1 MQEHLSSPSLANPAV
16 TYRLI
21 QCAHN
26 RDGLPEMVAGLIFV
40 IASGTLWP
48 EVLFPGRTG
57 GLLSLVFTALVLVMC
72 GITNWLIKSIRQRY
86 LLPWVGYVQFRPH
99 PKSTKLKVFAFLQ
112 ALLVAGA
119 MAALMRSL
127 ESRDLKL
134 LLLPINGIFIGVF
147 QFIVGRQPR
156 FWITGSLALCA
167 GIALAFTDWSFE
179 LCLALLF
186 LFVGMVEISAGGITL
201 ARLIRQR
208 SVLEA

>member
-1 MQEHLSSPSLANPAV
+1 MV
-16 TYRLI
+16 

-26 RDGLPEMVAGLIFV
+26 RDGLPELVTGIIFV
-40 IASGTLWP
+40 IASGTCWP
-48 EVLFPGRTG
+48 EVLFTGRPQVLL
-57 GLLSLVFTALVLVMC
+57 GLIFTALVLIMC

-99 PKSTKLKVFAFLQ
+99 PKSTKLKVFAFVQ
-112 ALLVAGA
+112 ALVVAGA

-167 GIALAFTDWSFE
+167 GIALAFTNWPFE

-201 ARLIRQR
+201 VRLLRQR